1 MWLDNLC
8 HKEQQNGKCFQSVD
22 HLQCTKILLQVSA
35 YVNAVY
41 RQFYDRISLSQFS
54 IFQWYY
60 KNMASLCLEE
70 KRVQQER

>member
-1 MWLDNLC
+1 M
-8 HKEQQNGKCFQSVD
+8 ESVCKYLKSVN

-54 IFQWYY
+54 IFQ
-60 KNMASLCLEE
+60 
-70 KRVQQER
+70 